1 MNVIPY
7 IFIPLSIGIPVFTYA
22 FFKYPRYALAGLI
35 IAKPVIDV
43 SWNYNIFLNINFLKL
58 YAGLFV
64 ILGVIYII
72 VKRVPILTFRH
83 SAKNS
88 PFHRFSVSPFHFLSI
103 LWLIFLGLNVVSIFI
118 ISDAHLLLGKINY
131 FLRILTGFIAL
142 IMFAHLFDFE
152 RDKKFVLSIFIIAG
166 IFPILLWLI
175 PVLSG
180 NPIISNDPLRRIIG
194 PYHGFWHFNFYAT
207 QTFICCLAYL
217 AITNRRKLATNDVNT
232 RRDTNDLQNPN
243 LFSAVSAKILR
254 FLRFCHCE
262 PERSEGVAISSS
274 SGVEPVCVHRTGR
287 PLGSSKSASSSSHCE
302 ERSDE
307 AISTLPVIA
316 SVARQSHL
324 LLRSRAFRLVKRVV
338 LYLMVLISIAMIY
351 KCYSK
356 TGWITLVVCLFIW
369 FLLRKKYILASLVPV
384 ITVIILFV
392 NPFAKDFQKTFDN
405 EINYFT
411 QGSEIK
417 EMVFRGRLNRWEI
430 GMNDFNSLPTINKLF
445 GAQKSIGDPE
455 NDYLRVL
462 WDNGIIGFIA
472 FLILLGLT
480 GYLLIRKYV
489 KNKDPIVLMGILI
502 FIMFLIS
509 GIGSYSMYYPN
520 LQWFMWGTI
529 GFILSKD
536 RVTVSTKQ

>member
-287 PLGSSKSASSSSHCE
+287 PLGSSKSASSSSHCD

-324 LLRSRAFRLVKRVV
+324 LLRSRAFRLMKRVV

-356 TGWITLVVCLFIW
+356 AGWITLIAIFLIW
-369 FLLRKKYILASLVPV
+369 FVLKRKFIFASIFVL

-392 NPFAKDFQKTFDN
+392 NPFAKDFQKTFQN
-405 EINYFT
+405 EISYTING
-411 QGSEIK
+411 QAKK
-417 EMVFRGRLNRWEI
+417 EMVFRGRLHRWET
-430 GMNDFNSLPTINKLF
+430 GMASFNTLPVINKLF
-445 GAQKSIGDPE
+445 GARKSIGDPE

-462 WDNGIIGFIA
+462 WQNGILGFLSYIT
-472 FLILLGLT
+472 LLCLT
-480 GYLLIRKYV
+480 GYFLISRYAGTKEV
-489 KNKDPIVLMGILI
+489 VMLVGILV
-502 FIMFLIS
+502 FIVFLIS
-509 GIGSYSMYYPN
+509 GIGSYAMYYPN
-520 LQWFMWGTI
+520 LQWFMWGMV

-536 RVTVSTKQ
+536 RVTVSTKH